1 MHSNLLVLTTRNYN
15 LTFKLDPKPNLSLNF
30 QTGWILF
37 RVEMIPFRLLPVIAR
52 SRNDKI
58 EKALF
63 WYLQAVCQSTIFTR
77 GEKEECC
84 ISTGAELGNTGP
96 SISTFDDIRAHVGGR
111 KEKVGSSSSL
121 GAKRKPEQ
129 AWISRLSR
137 RRENALGRK

>member
-1 MHSNLLVLTTRNYN
+1 
-15 LTFKLDPKPNLSLNF
+15 
-30 QTGWILF
+30 
-37 RVEMIPFRLLPVIAR
+37 MIPFDSQPFRLLPVIAR

-63 WYLQAVCQSTIFTR
+63 WVFAGRLPIHDIYTIFYLR

-129 AWISRLSR
+129 AWISRLFR
-137 RRENALGRK
+137 TRENALGRK